1 MAATLAFLAL
11 DSDLQDEL
19 VAQVQEVTRERD
31 DNTLVSVMLCSCFLS
46 LSFRNTFLSWR
57 RITESSTRYLQH
69 STKEPECSVS
79 KKSAVR
85 RYPLNVVGFVASGVF
100 LVREAKHDTV
110 LDISDGD
117 EPRLLSIK
125 KGTNVSCYWYS
136 RR

>member
-19 VAQVQEVTRERD
+19 VAQVQEVMRERD

-79 KKSAVR
+79 KKALSV
-85 RYPLNVVGFVASGVF
+85 
-100 LVREAKHDTV
+100 DT
-110 LDISDGD
+110 L
-117 EPRLLSIK
+117 
-125 KGTNVSCYWYS
+125 
-136 RR
+136 